1 MSLGKVLVNVM
12 RKNSIKNTRINGEVQ
27 KELSIL
33 ISREIK
39 DPRINPMTS
48 VVHVEVAPDL
58 KTAKVYISVLGDEE
72 SKKSTLAG
80 LKSAASFIR
89 GQLAKSLNLRNT
101 PELSFVLDNSIEY
114 GAHMSKLINEVNKNI
129 ESDEVDEEDE
139 DDSDFSVE
147 EDK

>member
-1 MSLGKVLVNVM
+1 M

-129 ESDEVDEEDE
+129 ESDEVYEEDEEDE
-139 DDSDFSVE
+139 DDSDFSDE